1 MIRIV
6 TATAAAALLLTA
18 GLATAGPASAAVG
31 GSAQTGTGSPTA
43 AMIGA
48 AAAKQADVAK
58 KLTADQSV
66 VEKAVKKP
74 AKKKKTELTLSY
86 LADAGFATA
95 VVLRCDPAGGA
106 HPKKVKA
113 CQTLTR
119 INGNPARL
127 KPAEMMCTMEYAPI
141 TAEIKGTWQ
150 GRKVDWSRTFG
161 NRCDMTRT
169 TGVLMAF

>member
-43 AMIGA
+43 AMISA
-48 AAAKQADVAK
+48 VAAKQADVAK
-58 KLTADQSV
+58 KLTADQSAV
-66 VEKAVKKP
+66 DKAVKKP
-74 AKKKKTELTLSY
+74 AKKKTELTLSY

-161 NRCDMTRT
+161 NRCDMIRT